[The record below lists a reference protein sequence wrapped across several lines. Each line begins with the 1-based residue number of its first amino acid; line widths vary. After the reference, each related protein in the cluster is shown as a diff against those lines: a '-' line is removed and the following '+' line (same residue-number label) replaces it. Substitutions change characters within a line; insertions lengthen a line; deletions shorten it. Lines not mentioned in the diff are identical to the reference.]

1 MINLSEPFLNKN
13 EIKNVNKCLRTG
25 WLSSSGSFVKKF
37 EERLKKITKS
47 KNIVSCQSGSSA
59 LNLCFKILK
68 IQKNILI
75 EKFFIEF

>member
-37 EERLKKITKS
+37 EERLKKL
-47 KNIVSCQSGSSA
+47 
-59 LNLCFKILK
+59 LNQKI
-68 IQKNILI
+68 
-75 EKFFIEF
+75 